1 MSEHGQF
8 HWNEL
13 MTHDV
18 EKAKKFY
25 AETMGWTYD
34 AMPIP
39 EGGTYTLAMS
49 GGIPVA
55 GILDVN
61 GPDFDGT
68 PESWMP
74 YIAVDNVDERV
85 KMATKAGAKVVTPAF
100 EIPGVGR
107 IVILQEPGGAS
118 VGWMTPAN

>member
-39 EGGTYTLAMS
+39 ECGTYTLAMS

>member
-18 EKAKKFY
+18 EKAKRFY

-85 KMATKAGAKVVTPAF
+85 KMATKAGAKVVKPAF
-100 EIPGVGR
+100 EIPGGGR

>member
-1 MSEHGQF
+1 
-8 HWNEL
+8 

-34 AMPIP
+34 AMQIP

-55 GILDVN
+55 GILDIN
-61 GPDFDGT
+61 GPDYDGT

>member
-34 AMPIP
+34 TMPIP

-55 GILDVN
+55 GILDIN

-85 KMATKAGAKVVTPAF
+85 KMATKAGAKVVKPAF
-100 EIPGVGR
+100 EIPDVGR

>member
-34 AMPIP
+34 TMPIP

-55 GILDVN
+55 GILDIN
-61 GPDFDGT
+61 GPDYDGT

-118 VGWMTPAN
+118 GGWMTPAN